1 MAAKRKTT
9 KKFPGSEVT
18 SAEKSEKKVRKIKFL
33 GSYKKPLVVTL
44 VVIIL
49 ISLAYVS
56 KSVFFAAF
64 VNGKPISRLGIVR
77 DLEKSYGQQMLDNLV
92 TKELINQEA
101 TKKGITISEE
111 DINKEIGEIEKAVQA
126 QGTTL
131 DEALATQGQSREDLN
146 ENVRIQKTIEKL
158 LAEDITVNEDELKKY
173 FEENKDYY
181 KDAEYADIEPTIRE
195 QLKQQKLQGSYQKWI
210 EDLKS
215 TSRINYF
222 VSY

>member
-33 GSYKKPLVVTL
+33 GYYKKPLVVTL

-64 VNGKPISRLGIVR
+64 VNGKPISRLGVVR

-92 TKELINQEA
+92 TKELINQ
-101 TKKGITISEE
+101 
-111 DINKEIGEIEKAVQA
+111 
-126 QGTTL
+126 
-131 DEALATQGQSREDLN
+131 ALE
-146 ENVRIQKTIEKL
+146 
-158 LAEDITVNEDELKKY
+158 
-173 FEENKDYY
+173 FF
-181 KDAEYADIEPTIRE
+181 P
-195 QLKQQKLQGSYQKWI
+195 W
-210 EDLKS
+210 
-215 TSRINYF
+215 
-222 VSY
+222 